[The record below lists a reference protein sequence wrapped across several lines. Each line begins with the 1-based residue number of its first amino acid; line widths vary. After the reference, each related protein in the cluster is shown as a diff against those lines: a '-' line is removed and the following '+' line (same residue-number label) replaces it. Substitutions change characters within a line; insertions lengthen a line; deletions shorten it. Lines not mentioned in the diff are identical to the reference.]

1 VLEEVWSDVRY
12 AVRLAART
20 PALTLTTICT
30 LALGIGA
37 NSAIFAV
44 VNGVLLKPLPYV
56 EPDRIV
62 MVWSD
67 VAKDGRHQNP
77 LSPANYLDFGRM
89 NRTLERLEAYFSF
102 ISPLEIVLDANTEI
116 AYAHTV
122 TPGLF
127 ALLGRAPL
135 FGRTFRTDEYEVAA
149 VLSHGYWRRRLG
161 GDPSV
166 IGRTLTLD
174 GQPAT
179 IIAVMP
185 EDFVFPYPGMLGP
198 SGFTRITGVD
208 MWVPMA
214 FEGGMAALQR
224 TRNQNGEIPRD
235 VHWLG
240 AIGRARADVP
250 LQQVSADLSAV
261 ARQLEQNYPATNT
274 GWGATVISAREQTV
288 GTVRPALMVLLA
300 GVGLVLLMAAVNVAN
315 LMLARSLARQ
325 REQATRV
332 ALGAGRWRLV
342 RQSMVESLL
351 LAFTGGVVGL
361 LLMRW
366 GVQLLVRLSP
376 PDLPRLTEVGP
387 DWRVA
392 GATLGIAVV
401 TGLVIG
407 LLPAFHAAGAAPQS
421 VLQEHSRGTT
431 SSRSHRRYR
440 AALIVAEV
448 ALAVVLTVGAA
459 LLVRSFV
466 SLLNVNPGFEPQQL
480 LTWQMNLP
488 ERLGTPEQRRTFYRD
503 FFDRI
508 QRLPGVV
515 SVGGT
520 TRLPLGST
528 SVSTTVDIQ
537 GKPRPPAERP
547 EVEFRRNLHDY
558 FEAMRI
564 PIVRGRGFSTDDGP
578 DAPPVVVINQTM
590 ARRLFAGDDP
600 IGQHV
605 RTGPSATAPWMEIVG
620 IVGDVRHSGLE
631 QTPAPEMYVNYLQNP
646 PVVPFIVIRTN
657 GDPGALAD
665 VVRAEARSIDK
676 DLPLFDMR
684 TMTDV
689 RSASV
694 AERRFIVWLVTGFGV
709 LALVLA
715 AVGIDG
721 VMSVSVSERTQEL
734 GVRLALGAEPAQ
746 VLRMV
751 VGQAARLA
759 LMGVVL
765 GLALTWGLMPLLRN
779 QLFGVQPTDPLILA
793 GVPAVLI
800 AIALIAAMIPAQRAA
815 HVDPVQA
822 LRKA

>member
-1 VLEEVWSDVRY
+1 
-12 AVRLAART
+12 
-20 PALTLTTICT
+20 
-30 LALGIGA
+30 
-37 NSAIFAV
+37 
-44 VNGVLLKPLPYV
+44 
-56 EPDRIV
+56 
-62 MVWSD
+62 
-67 VAKDGRHQNP
+67 
-77 LSPANYLDFGRM
+77 
-89 NRTLERLEAYFSF
+89 
-102 ISPLEIVLDANTEI
+102 
-116 AYAHTV
+116 
-122 TPGLF
+122 
-127 ALLGRAPL
+127 
-135 FGRTFRTDEYEVAA
+135 
-149 VLSHGYWRRRLG
+149 
-161 GDPSV
+161 
-166 IGRTLTLD
+166 
-174 GQPAT
+174 
-179 IIAVMP
+179 
-185 EDFVFPYPGMLGP
+185 
-198 SGFTRITGVD
+198 
-208 MWVPMA
+208 
-214 FEGGMAALQR
+214 
-224 TRNQNGEIPRD
+224 
-235 VHWLG
+235 
-240 AIGRARADVP
+240 
-250 LQQVSADLSAV
+250 
-261 ARQLEQNYPATNT
+261 
-274 GWGATVISAREQTV
+274 
-288 GTVRPALMVLLA
+288 MVLLA

-315 LMLARSLARQ
+315 LLFARSLARQ
-325 REQATRV
+325 QEQATRV

-351 LAFTGGVVGL
+351 LAVTGGVLGL

-376 PDLPRLTEVGP
+376 PHLPRLTEVGP

-421 VLQEHSRGTT
+421 MLQEHSRGTT

-488 ERLGTPEQRRTFYRD
+488 ERLGTPEQRRAFYRD

-508 QRLPGVV
+508 QRLPGVM

-590 ARRLFAGDDP
+590 ARRLFAGEDP

-605 RTGPSATAPWMEIVG
+605 RTGPSASAPWLEIVG

-631 QTPAPEMYVNYLQNP
+631 QTPAPEMYVHYLQNP

-657 GDPGALAD
+657 GDPAALAD

-694 AERRFIVWLVTGFGV
+694 AERRFIVWLVTAFGV

-734 GVRLALGAEPAQ
+734 GVRLALGAEPGQ

-765 GLALTWGLMPLLRN
+765 GLALTWALMPLLRT
-779 QLFGVQPTDPLILA
+779 QLFGVQPTDPLILT

-800 AIALIAAMIPAQRAA
+800 AIALIAAIIPAQRAA